1 MSSFLLKLAGGE
13 KAIDEGE
20 EALQNIDKALSEVEA
35 KVDPFL
41 AKVSPFLSEVI
52 EEALKASPKLSA
64 VVTPTEIAEFAT
76 AVSAIPALLK
86 EGHAFIAAAEAKLK
100 SL

>member
-1 MSSFLLKLAGGE
+1 MPSFLVKLAGGE

-20 EALQNIDKALSEVEA
+20 EALQNVDKALSEVEA

-41 AKVSPFLSEVI
+41 AKVQPFLAEAI
-52 EEALKASPKLSA
+52 EDAVKASPKIAA
-64 VVTPTEIAEFAT
+64 VVTASEIQEFAI
-76 AVSAIPALLK
+76 AVGSIPALLK
-86 EGHAFIAAAEAKLK
+86 EAHVLIAAAEAKLK